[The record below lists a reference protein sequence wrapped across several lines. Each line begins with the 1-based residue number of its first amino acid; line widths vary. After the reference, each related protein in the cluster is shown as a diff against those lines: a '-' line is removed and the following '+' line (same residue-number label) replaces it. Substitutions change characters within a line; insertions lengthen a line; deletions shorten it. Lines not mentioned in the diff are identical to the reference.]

1 MIDENVSPSKEREMQ
16 VLKQKVNE
24 VVYEIKYNRNY
35 ETASVLLTKH
45 NLSFESLIKSTVK
58 LTIDDLASLADKV
71 ISQK

>member
-1 MIDENVSPSKEREMQ
+1 MQ
-16 VLKQKVNE
+16 ILKDKVNE

-35 ETASVLLTKH
+35 TAASALLTKH

-58 LTIDDLASLADKV
+58 LSIDDLASLADKV

>member
-1 MIDENVSPSKEREMQ
+1 MIDDNVSSSKEREMQ
-16 VLKQKVNE
+16 ILKDKVNE

-35 ETASVLLTKH
+35 TAASALLTKH

-58 LTIDDLASLADKV
+58 LSIDDLASLADKV

>member
-1 MIDENVSPSKEREMQ
+1 MIDDNVSSSKEREMQ
-16 VLKQKVNE
+16 VLKEKVNE

-35 ETASVLLTKH
+35 DTASALLAKH

-58 LTIDDLASLADKV
+58 LSIDDLASLADKV